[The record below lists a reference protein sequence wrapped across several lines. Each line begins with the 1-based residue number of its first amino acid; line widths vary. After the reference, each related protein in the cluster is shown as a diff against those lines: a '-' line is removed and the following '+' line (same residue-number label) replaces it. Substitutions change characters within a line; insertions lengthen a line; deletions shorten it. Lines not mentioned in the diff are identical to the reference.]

1 MVVFVNLTGVAE
13 SVWGRV
19 IDYWVEWHC
28 DAWVKDLKKRKPDV
42 WLSLDTERL
51 SIGRRDGSDESGES
65 RLPSIASGTVAKKR
79 RAPAS
84 K

>member
-13 SVWGRV
+13 SVWGGV
-19 IDYWVEWHC
+19 IDYWVEWDC
-28 DAWVKDLKKRKPDV
+28 DAWVKDLKKRKPGV
-42 WLSLDTERL
+42 WLLLDTERL
-51 SIGRRDGSDESGES
+51 SIGRRDGSDESGEP
-65 RLPSIASGTVAKKR
+65 RLPSIVSGTVAKIR